1 MCSTCDSA
9 GTVKEQLGK
18 PSITDAACSGNTLLH
33 DKRFLTHRNCWE
45 MSKVRF
51 HVFPCTSRLSERT
64 NGCLGFHLQHHG
76 HQTKSSQTH
85 RSFLFLHAFGKML
98 TSTYVNI
105 RSFSYP
111 IGNTPAANLL
121 RDLRPG
127 KEPVEILA
135 LGCGDVRNIL
145 FTLWSQQNDTCKLNF
160 TACDLDPAIIG
171 KQDRPFSTLSKNPL
185 SRAILFLRTPLCLS
199 TTRFCSKL

>member
-1 MCSTCDSA
+1 LFET
-9 GTVKEQLGK
+9 
-18 PSITDAACSGNTLLH
+18 
-33 DKRFLTHRNCWE
+33 
-45 MSKVRF
+45 
-51 HVFPCTSRLSERT
+51 T
-64 NGCLGFHLQHHG
+64 NGCLGFHSQHYG
-76 HQTKSSQTH
+76 HQIKSSQTH
-85 RSFLFLHAFGKML
+85 RSFLFFTRFGKML

-145 FTLWSQQNDTCKLNF
+145 FTLWSQQHNTCKINF
-160 TACDLDPAIIG
+160 TTCDSDPAVLGMDI
-171 KQDRPFSTLSKNPL
+171 
-185 SRAILFLRTPLCLS
+185 FLHRE
-199 TTRFCSKL
+199 